1 MIILFFINI
10 QTKTSKREKFTQE
23 NQKKIKNALI
33 LVTTAHP
40 DDRIFKKREIFNF
53 SETSSMIRH
62 FLSFEPSTQVQPTQ
76 RQEILLPQGK
86 AFVEAMSVVQKAFPN
101 RPFSTLQ
108 DIIAVPEAFEMLY
121 KLASNRDIQE
131 LEKKLLLR
139 PLNLR
144 SK

>member
-23 NQKKIKNALI
+23 NQKKNKKALI
-33 LVTTAHP
+33 LITIAHP

-76 RQEILLPQGK
+76 RQEILLPQGN
-86 AFVEAMSVVQKAFPN
+86 AFVEAMSVVQKAFPS

-108 DIIAVPEAFEMLY
+108 DIIAVPEAFDMLN
-121 KLASNRDIQE
+121 KLASNSGIQE
-131 LEKKLLLR
+131 LEKALLLR

-144 SK
+144 

>member
-33 LVTTAHP
+33 LVTTAHHY
-40 DDRIFKKREIFNF
+40 DRIFKKREIFNF

-144 SK
+144 